1 MWSIWRMERSG
12 HRTGKQR
19 MVVFFVQNHT
29 QLSCQGHKRSLS
41 PGDISVLT
49 MGTIQSP
56 EVQDTIVLTAVVKI
70 DTIRLDLSKN
80 LKNIERHYGEM
91 GHMFLFLNAVI
102 GT

>member
-1 MWSIWRMERSG
+1 M
-12 HRTGKQR
+12 
-19 MVVFFVQNHT
+19 
-29 QLSCQGHKRSLS
+29 
-41 PGDISVLT
+41 LT

>member
-12 HRTGKQR
+12 HRTGKRR
-19 MVVFFVQNHT
+19 MIVFFVQNHT

-56 EVQDTIVLTAVVKI
+56 EVQGIIVLTAVVKY
-70 DTIRLDLSKN
+70 TLLDL
-80 LKNIERHYGEM
+80 IYPR
-91 GHMFLFLNAVI
+91 I
-102 GT
+102 